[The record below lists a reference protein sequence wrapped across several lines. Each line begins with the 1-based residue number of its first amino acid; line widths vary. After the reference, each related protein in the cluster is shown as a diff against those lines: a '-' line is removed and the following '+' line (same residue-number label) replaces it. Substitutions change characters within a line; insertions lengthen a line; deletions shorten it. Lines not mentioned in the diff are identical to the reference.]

1 MYEGL
6 NENQN
11 HAISTSK
18 NELFFVIVPKIVKSE
33 KMQFFQFF
41 QGLGKIGN
49 FSGNFSNFSGKV
61 STTTNTRVIQQ
72 KLTSQDGEIEKMFRI
87 KFVGL

>member
-6 NENQN
+6 NEKQIQN

-18 NELFFVIVPKIVKSE
+18 NELFFVIVPKIVKSKK

-61 STTTNTRVIQQ
+61 STTTNTM
-72 KLTSQDGEIEKMFRI
+72 LNY
-87 KFVGL
+87 L

>member
-1 MYEGL
+1 VYEGL
-6 NENQN
+6 NEKLNQN

-18 NELFFVIVPKIVKSE
+18 NELFFVFVPKIVKSKK

-61 STTTNTRVIQQ
+61 STTTNTRLDVFSNGI
-72 KLTSQDGEIEKMFRI
+72 S
-87 KFVGL
+87 